1 MTYDNFIVIQ
11 PNSHTHALSAFFH
24 SHPRGTGKKSDTHR
38 SLSPFF
44 LMHHVA
50 SVSPLSW
57 SATNF
62 FLFFPATM
70 HVAQSKS
77 PRHTALSVVDR
88 IFFSHATSWQRAKL
102 INTPLYWSSTEF
114 LSFPRHLV
122 AQSKCPPATH
132 CSISPRPNFLP
143 FPRHFVAQQ
152 KSVTHHSIG
161 SRPKPIFLNGNLR
174 HFMAQSKRFVSCL
187 NYAIGPRPRQATP
200 QTI

>member
-1 MTYDNFIVIQ
+1 M
-11 PNSHTHALSAFFH
+11 LSPPSVTATAWHREKSDDTPLSQSFFLNA
-24 SHPRGTGKKSDTHR
+24 PRGIRLPT
-38 SLSPFF
+38 LSVRDEFF
-44 LMHHVA
+44 SFFSRHH
-50 SVSPLSW
+50 
-57 SATNF
+57 
-62 FLFFPATM
+62 

-161 SRPKPIFLNGNLR
+161 SRPKPFFLNGNLR

-187 NYAIGPRPRQATP
+187 NYAIGPRPRQTTP